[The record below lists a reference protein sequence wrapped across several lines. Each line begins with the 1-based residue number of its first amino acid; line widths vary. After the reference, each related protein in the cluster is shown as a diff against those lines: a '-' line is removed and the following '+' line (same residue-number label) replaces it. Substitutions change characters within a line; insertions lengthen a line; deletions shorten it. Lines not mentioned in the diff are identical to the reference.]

1 VSVFARISTA
11 CALLFAVAGC
21 STPHSPDLASGP
33 SAYAIMPAPDPN
45 AVPVDYVIGPDDQ
58 ISVQVFQEPDL
69 SSDKIKV
76 DNVGNIQIQ
85 LIGQVEAAGRTAPQ
99 LAQEIAAR
107 LGQRFLVN
115 PQVVVSVVEPA
126 AHFFTVEGQVKRPGI
141 YEIGDD
147 FTLLSAIA
155 RAESTTQI
163 AKLNEVIIFRDVQ
176 GKRMGAV
183 FNLTDIRKGRAPDP
197 QLLAGDKIVVGFSAV
212 KGAYRD
218 FLQMAP
224 LFNLFTQF

>member
-1 VSVFARISTA
+1 MLI
-11 CALLFAVAGC
+11 AVAGC
-21 STPHSPDLASGP
+21 STPHSPDLVSGP
-33 SAYAIMPAPDPN
+33 SAYAVMPASDPN

-115 PQVVVSVVEPA
+115 PQVVVSVVQPA

-197 QLLAGDKIVVGFSAV
+197 QLLAGDKIVVGFSAL

-218 FLQMAP
+218 FLQAAP